1 MPRFWVVGPIAWD
14 WTFQVDR
21 VPESGGFVQA
31 RSARGRPGG
40 TGANTAAA
48 LASARA
54 DVRMVGYVGRD
65 GIGQRMLA
73 TLRDHLV
80 DTAFVRQLDGH
91 TSQVLLLVE
100 PDGERTIIGV
110 HCDLM
115 SSVTVP
121 VDAIGPDDVVYF
133 AAWREAFVQAMT
145 ELVAKGAVVATVPP
159 EPGWTRL
166 PAAYVI
172 GSESH
177 HRAATP
183 DVEGAY
189 AHLLTAGPL
198 RCVVVTCGSSG
209 AVAYCRGRRVH
220 QPARSVTPVD
230 QTGAGDAFVAG
241 FLHQV
246 ARGSSVE
253 EALRVGTKWGTTA
266 VLVPE
271 SIPPPWSAI
280 APPASQA
287 APPEP
292 QAPG

>member
-40 TGANTAAA
+40 TGANVAAA
-48 LASARA
+48 LATTRA
-54 DVRMVGYVGRD
+54 DVWIVGYVGRD
-65 GIGQRMLA
+65 EVGRRMLA
-73 TLRDHLV
+73 SLQDHLV
-80 DTAFVRQLDGH
+80 DTAFVQQLDGH

-110 HCDLM
+110 HRDLLAG
-115 SSVTVP
+115 VTVP
-121 VDAIGPDDVVYF
+121 VDAIGSGDVVYF
-133 AAWREAFVQAMT
+133 AAWREAFVPAMA

-177 HRAATP
+177 HAASTS

-189 AHLLTAGPL
+189 AHLLTTGPL
-198 RCVVVTCGSSG
+198 RCVVVTHGSGG
-209 AVAYCRGRRVH
+209 AVAYCHGRRIH
-220 QPARSVTPVD
+220 QPARRVTPVD
-230 QTGAGDAFVAG
+230 QTGAGDAFAAG
-241 FLHQV
+241 FLHQI
-246 ARGSSVE
+246 AQRNSVE
-253 EALRVGTKWGTTA
+253 DALRVGTEWGTTA

-271 SIPPPWSAI
+271 SIPPDWSAM
-280 APPASQA
+280 APPG
-287 APPEP
+287 P
-292 QAPG
+292 QAPKRH